1 MRLRSWFFLSL
12 GLVLAIITGVALN
25 GVAQQNANRV
35 AAAAPPETV
44 SVVVAK
50 GDVPARAVITAAMLS
65 RREYPKELIPSG
77 ALADEADAVGK
88 TTLAMI
94 PNGAAVLRGQIVAA
108 NGKTGSSVVID
119 PGKVLV
125 SFPTNDPL
133 TAGGFVE
140 VGDHVDILATI
151 SSGAGESPKRTQTT
165 IQNLEVLQV
174 IGPTQQQP
182 QRPSSLTFVV
192 EHQTALV
199 LKYLRDSQATID
211 VVVRSRS
218 ESQDVTTRSVDITYL
233 VQSFGIAR

>member
-1 MRLRSWFFLSL
+1 
-12 GLVLAIITGVALN
+12 
-25 GVAQQNANRV
+25 
-35 AAAAPPETV
+35 
-44 SVVVAK
+44 
-50 GDVPARAVITAAMLS
+50 
-65 RREYPKELIPSG
+65 
-77 ALADEADAVGK
+77 
-88 TTLAMI
+88 MI
-94 PNGAAVLRGQIVAA
+94 
-108 NGKTGSSVVID
+108 ID

>member
-12 GLVLAIITGVALN
+12 GIVLALVTGVALN
-25 GVAQQNANRV
+25 GVAQQNADRV
-35 AAAAPPETV
+35 AAAPPQTV
-44 SVVVAK
+44 SIIVAK
-50 GDVPARAVITAAMLS
+50 SDVPARAVLTAAMLAH
-65 RREYPKELIPSG
+65 RDYPTELVPSG
-77 ALADEADAVGK
+77 ALADEADAVGQ
-88 TTLAMI
+88 TTLAAI
-94 PNGAAVLRGQIVAA
+94 PSGAAVLRGQILAA
-108 NGKTGSSVVID
+108 NGKTGSSLTID

-125 SFPTNDPL
+125 SFPTTDPL

-151 SSGAGESPKRTQTT
+151 TAGAGENPKRTQTT

-182 QRPSSLTFVV
+182 QRGTSLTFVV
-192 EHQTALV
+192 DHQTALV

-211 VVVRSRS
+211 LAVRSRA
-218 ESQDVTTRSVDITYL
+218 ETQDVTTRSVDITYL

>member
-12 GLVLAIITGVALN
+12 GIVLALVTGVALN
-25 GVAQQNANRV
+25 GVAQQNADRV
-35 AAAAPPETV
+35 AAAPPQTV
-44 SVVVAK
+44 SIIVAK
-50 GDVPARAVITAAMLS
+50 SDVPARAVLTAAMLAH
-65 RREYPKELIPSG
+65 RDYPTELVPSG
-77 ALADEADAVGK
+77 ALADEADAVGQ
-88 TTLAMI
+88 TTLAAT
-94 PNGAAVLRGQIVAA
+94 PSGAAVLRGQILAA
-108 NGKTGSSVVID
+108 NGKTGSSLTID
-119 PGKVLV
+119 PGKVLI

-151 SSGAGESPKRTQTT
+151 TAGAGENPKRTQTT

-182 QRPSSLTFVV
+182 QRGTSLTFVV
-192 EHQTALV
+192 DHQTALV

-211 VVVRSRS
+211 VVVRSRRDRKS
-218 ESQDVTTRSVDITYL
+218 TRLNSVDITYL